1 MRRMLRP
8 IRLAT
13 VGTCLLLV
21 LGVVAT
27 PSAAAPSAAG
37 AGARPWMDRSLKPQ
51 VRAERL
57 LAAMTL
63 EEKVGQMTQAER
75 GAVTDDPTLVATW
88 RLGSVLSGGGSVPAD
103 NTPEGW
109 ADMVDAFQAQAL
121 TTRLGIPLL
130 YGVDSVHGHGNLVG
144 ATVFPHNIGLG
155 ATRDPGLVERVEHV
169 TAEETRAT
177 GPQWVFAPCVCVARD
192 LRWGRTYES
201 FGEDPGLVIRME
213 TAIDGFQGRRARELD
228 EPDRVLATAKHYAGD
243 GDTEYGTGSGDY
255 PIDQGVTIT
264 SRPDFARIDLSPY
277 VAAVHRHDV
286 GSVMPSF
293 SSVDWTEDGVG
304 NPLKMHAHREL
315 ITGVLKHKLGFDGFV
330 ISDWEGI
337 HQLPGDYAAQVTA
350 GVNAGIDMFMEP
362 FSYQQFETTLLAEVA
377 AGRVS
382 EARVDDAVRRI
393 LVKKFELGL
402 FEHPFTDRRHLDE
415 VGSPAH
421 RALARR
427 AVAESQVLL
436 KNRGGLLPLSGHER
450 IYVAGSNADDIGN
463 QAGGWTVAWQGLSG
477 DIIPGNTILEGIRQ
491 VAPDAEVT
499 FSEDA
504 SAPTAGADVGV
515 VVVGETPYA
524 EGFGDVGGPLWQDNG
539 VPREPKTMRLNDAD
553 RAAVDRVC
561 GSIDRCV
568 VVVVSGR
575 PLILTDQLGQ
585 MDALVAAW
593 LPGSQGEGVAD
604 VLFGRRP
611 FTGRLSMTWP
621 RTLEQ
626 EPINIGDRRYHPLFP
641 YGYGL
646 RT

>member
-1 MRRMLRP
+1 MRRVLRP
-8 IRLAT
+8 IRLGA
-13 VGTCLLLV
+13 VGACLLVMLALV
-21 LGVVAT
+21 
-27 PSAAAPSAAG
+27 AAPSAAG
-37 AGARPWMDRSLKPQ
+37 GAGAGTRPWMDSSLRPKA
-51 VRAERL
+51 RAELL

-75 GAVTDDPTLVATW
+75 GAVTGDPTLVTTW
-88 RLGSVLSGGGSVPAD
+88 RLGSLLSGGGSTPTP
-103 NTPEGW
+103 NTPEAW
-109 ADMVDAFQAQAL
+109 ADMVDGFQRAAL
-121 TTRLGIPLL
+121 DTRLGIPLV

-155 ATRDPGLVERVEHV
+155 ATRDPRLVEQIARV
-169 TAEETRAT
+169 TATETRAT
-177 GPQWVFAPCVCVARD
+177 GPQWIFGPCLCVARD

-201 FGEDPGLVIRME
+201 FAEDPGLVAKMAA
-213 TAIDGFQGRRARELD
+213 AIDGLQGPRARGLD
-228 EPDRVLATAKHYAGD
+228 EPDHALATAKHYAGD
-243 GDTEYGTGSGDY
+243 GDTEYGSAAGDY
-255 PIDQGVTIT
+255 TIDQGITVT
-264 SRPDFARIDLSPY
+264 SRRDFARIDLAPY
-277 VAAVHRHDV
+277 VPAVGRHRV

-315 ITGVLKHKLGFDGFV
+315 ISGVLKAKLGFDGFV

-337 HQLPGDYAAQVTA
+337 HQIPGDYATQVRT

-362 FSYQQFETTLLAEVA
+362 FSYQDFETTLLAELA
-377 AGRVS
+377 AGRV
-382 EARVDDAVRRI
+382 AQDRVDDAVRRI
-393 LVKKFELGL
+393 LTKKFELGL
-402 FEHPFTDRRHLDE
+402 FERPFTDRTHLSE
-415 VGSPAH
+415 VGSAAH

-427 AVAESQVLL
+427 AVARSQVLL
-436 KNRGGLLPLSGHER
+436 KNKGKLLPLSGRER
-450 IYVAGSNADDIGN
+450 IYVAGGNADDIGN

-491 VAPDAEVT
+491 VAPDARVT

-504 SAPTAGADVGV
+504 SAPTAGNDVGI

-524 EGFGDVGGPLWQDNG
+524 EGFGDVGGPQWQDDG

-561 GSIDRCV
+561 GSIDCV

-575 PLILTDQLGQ
+575 PMVLTDQLAK
-585 MDALVAAW
+585 MDALVASW

-604 VLFGRRP
+604 VLFGHRP

-621 RTLEQ
+621 RTLDQ
-626 EPINIGDRRYHPLFP
+626 EPINVGDRPYDPLFP
-641 YGYGL
+641 YGWGL
-646 RT
+646 RTKG